1 MGVAE
6 VREGEFLFLWPQFG
20 NKCSF
25 ADQVNVFVLSWN
37 KAILLSERRMKT
49 VGHHWQEG
57 ALAILAQPLGVQS
70 GAGWALGGAEGD
82 AASAPCLWA
91 MHNSSERMW
100 GTRMPCLPR
109 PRGAACRDG
118 GDTD

>member
-25 ADQVNVFVLSWN
+25 ADQANIFVLRWN

-57 ALAILAQPLGVQS
+57 ALAVLARPLGVQS
-70 GAGWALGGAEGD
+70 GAGSSTLGGAERD
-82 AASAPCLWA
+82 AASALCLWA
-91 MHNSSERMW
+91 IRNANERMW
-100 GTRMPCLPR
+100 ETRVLCPPPPC
-109 PRGAACRDG
+109 
-118 GDTD
+118 